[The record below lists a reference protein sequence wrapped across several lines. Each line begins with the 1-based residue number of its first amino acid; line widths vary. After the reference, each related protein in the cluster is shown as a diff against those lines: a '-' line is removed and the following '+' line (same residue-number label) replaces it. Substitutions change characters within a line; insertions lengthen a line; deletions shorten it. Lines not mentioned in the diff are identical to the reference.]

1 MHYHFLQLCSGKNR
15 QGSTSV
21 TSFQNCDVPNVATKI
36 IYLAVLHP
44 VLNIFSVSCTPKAQ
58 QGKPFPDYL
67 INGLLIWKQRK
78 PQKPKQ
84 FIINITSIRVSTETS
99 LANKH
104 SLDLDPGDHCHGRVD
119 DEQEPE
125 GCTIYKQVCSS
136 YFPNT

>member
-1 MHYHFLQLCSGKNR
+1 MHYHFLESCSGKNR

-21 TSFQNCDVPNVATKI
+21 TSFQNCNVPNVSTKI

-58 QGKPFPDYL
+58 QGKQQGKSLPNYIIKRL
-67 INGLLIWKQRK
+67 RRWKQRK

-104 SLDLDPGDHCHGRVD
+104 SLDLDPGDHCHGRVNY
-119 DEQEPE
+119 EQEPE
-125 GCTIYKQVCSS
+125 GCTIY
-136 YFPNT
+136 